1 MLLNGKVEKFLAV
14 ARCGSMSQAAKDLY
28 VSQPSLTTQ
37 IRKLEEEVGFLLFDR
52 TPSGA
57 RLTPAGTILYEA
69 MERVGDICERAV
81 AEGRAR
87 ASQATTSNI
96 IIGILDAPE
105 ADAVRPALDA
115 LHATHPEIGIEF
127 VLMPHPFEKRRQMIA
142 DGAADCFLYGMRPS
156 TLGTDLAIFSFFT
169 TGECLAMP
177 PDYDLATHESI
188 KPGDLSGRTIYFPK
202 EDYSVSPTKSLREHL
217 MEEHPGIDLREQTI
231 DAAFI
236 QTLPYL
242 SFPFVSLERIMKTVP
257 GITVVPLESAI
268 TPAHYG
274 LVYPRKHRE
283 SLDFLLNCL
292 PACIM
297 P

>member
-1 MLLNGKVEKFLAV
+1 MLLDGKVEKFLAV
-14 ARCGSMSQAAKDLY
+14 ARCGSMSQAAKELY

-115 LHATHPEIGIEF
+115 LHATHP
-127 VLMPHPFEKRRQMIA
+127 
-142 DGAADCFLYGMRPS
+142 
-156 TLGTDLAIFSFFT
+156 
-169 TGECLAMP
+169 
-177 PDYDLATHESI
+177 
-188 KPGDLSGRTIYFPK
+188 
-202 EDYSVSPTKSLREHL
+202 
-217 MEEHPGIDLREQTI
+217 
-231 DAAFI
+231 
-236 QTLPYL
+236 
-242 SFPFVSLERIMKTVP
+242 
-257 GITVVPLESAI
+257 
-268 TPAHYG
+268 
-274 LVYPRKHRE
+274 
-283 SLDFLLNCL
+283 
-292 PACIM
+292 
-297 P
+297 